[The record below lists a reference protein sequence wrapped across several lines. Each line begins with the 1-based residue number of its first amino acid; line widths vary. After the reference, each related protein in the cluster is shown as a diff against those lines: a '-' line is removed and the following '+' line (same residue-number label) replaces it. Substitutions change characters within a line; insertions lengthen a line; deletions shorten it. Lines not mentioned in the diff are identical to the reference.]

1 MKRGNG
7 MTKGRKVKRG
17 EIFFFDFGETR
28 GSVQNGFRPVIV
40 LQADEINDRSTTTI
54 VAPLTGI
61 IKKPYFFSH
70 VYIGKRYRL
79 EIPSMILME
88 QITTVNQS
96 DLKDCLGKVTE
107 KALIRNINAAL
118 MRTFGIRQNNSIN
131 TGDIRC
137 LCQKH
142 LQEYKLLPDFI
153 IKRFDPLQVK
163 KDKCD
168 KCNDLG
174 YDYVFFDKKEV
185 LKKRG
190 GAMVSKN

>member
-1 MKRGNG
+1 M
-7 MTKGRKVKRG
+7 
-17 EIFFFDFGETR
+17 
-28 GSVQNGFRPVIV
+28 
-40 LQADEINDRSTTTI
+40 
-54 VAPLTGI
+54 
-61 IKKPYFFSH
+61 
-70 VYIGKRYRL
+70 
-79 EIPSMILME
+79 
-88 QITTVNQS
+88 
-96 DLKDCLGKVTE
+96 KDCLGKVTE
-107 KALIRNINAAL
+107 KALIQNINAAL

-153 IKRFDPLQVK
+153 IKRFDPLQAK

-174 YDYVFFDKKEV
+174 YDYIFFDKKEV

>member
-1 MKRGNG
+1 
-7 MTKGRKVKRG
+7 
-17 EIFFFDFGETR
+17 
-28 GSVQNGFRPVIV
+28 
-40 LQADEINDRSTTTI
+40 
-54 VAPLTGI
+54 
-61 IKKPYFFSH
+61 
-70 VYIGKRYRL
+70 
-79 EIPSMILME
+79 ME

-96 DLKDCLGKVTE
+96 DLKDCLGKVRE
-107 KALIRNINAAL
+107 KALIRTINTAL
-118 MRTFGIRQNNSIN
+118 MRTFGIRQNNSMN

-142 LQEYKLLPDFI
+142 LKEYKLLPDFI
-153 IKRFDPLQVK
+153 IKRFDPLQAK

-190 GAMVSKN
+190 GAIARKN

>member
-1 MKRGNG
+1 
-7 MTKGRKVKRG
+7 MTKGHKVKRG

-40 LQADEINDRSTTTI
+40 LQADEINVRSTTTI

-131 TGDIRC
+131 TGDIHC
-137 LCQKH
+137 LC
-142 LQEYKLLPDFI
+142 
-153 IKRFDPLQVK
+153 
-163 KDKCD
+163 
-168 KCNDLG
+168 
-174 YDYVFFDKKEV
+174 
-185 LKKRG
+185 
-190 GAMVSKN
+190 

>member
-1 MKRGNG
+1 
-7 MTKGRKVKRG
+7 MTKEHKVKRG

-40 LQADEINDRSTTTI
+40 LQADEINDRSITTI
-54 VAPLTGI
+54 VASLTGI
-61 IKKPYFFSH
+61 IKKPYFFSY

-96 DLKDCLGKVTE
+96 DLNDCLGKVTE

-153 IKRFDPLQVK
+153 IKRFDPLQAK

-185 LKKRG
+185 FKKRG
-190 GAMVSKN
+190 GVMVSKN

>member
-1 MKRGNG
+1 MKRGNN
-7 MTKGRKVKRG
+7 MTKEHKVKRG

-54 VAPLTGI
+54 VASLTGI

-153 IKRFDPLQVK
+153 IKRFDPLQAK

-185 LKKRG
+185 FKKRG

>member
-1 MKRGNG
+1 
-7 MTKGRKVKRG
+7 MTKGHKVKRG

-28 GSVQNGFRPVIV
+28 GSIQNGFRPVIV
-40 LQADEINDRSTTTI
+40 LQADEINVRSATTI
-54 VAPLTGI
+54 VAPLVGI

-107 KALIRNINAAL
+107 RALIRNINAAL

-131 TGDIRC
+131 TCDIRC

-142 LQEYKLLPDFI
+142 LQEYKFLPDFI
-153 IKRFDPLQVK
+153 IKRFDPLQAK

>member
-1 MKRGNG
+1 

-163 KDKCD
+163 RISVTNVMTSDMIMFS
-168 KCNDLG
+168 LTR
-174 YDYVFFDKKEV
+174 KKY
-185 LKKRG
+185 LKKRRSYG
-190 GAMVSKN
+190 EQKLIKIA

>member
-1 MKRGNG
+1 MKRGND

-107 KALIRNINAAL
+107 KALIQNINAAL

-153 IKRFDPLQVK
+153 IKLSVLIRSRLKRISVTNVMTSDMIMFSLTRK
-163 KDKCD
+163 KY
-168 KCNDLG
+168 L
-174 YDYVFFDKKEV
+174 KKEEE
-185 LKKRG
+185 LW
-190 GAMVSKN
+190 

>member
-1 MKRGNG
+1 
-7 MTKGRKVKRG
+7 
-17 EIFFFDFGETR
+17 
-28 GSVQNGFRPVIV
+28 
-40 LQADEINDRSTTTI
+40 
-54 VAPLTGI
+54 
-61 IKKPYFFSH
+61 
-70 VYIGKRYRL
+70 
-79 EIPSMILME
+79 MILME

-107 KALIRNINAAL
+107 KALIRNINSVL
-118 MRTFGIRQNNSIN
+118 MRTFGIPHNNSIK

-142 LQEYKLLPDFI
+142 LKEYKLLPEYI

-190 GAMVSKN
+190 GVMVGKN

>member
-1 MKRGNG
+1 MKRGND

-107 KALIRNINAAL
+107 KALIQNVNAAL
-118 MRTFGIRQNNSIN
+118 M
-131 TGDIRC
+131 
-137 LCQKH
+137 
-142 LQEYKLLPDFI
+142 
-153 IKRFDPLQVK
+153 
-163 KDKCD
+163 
-168 KCNDLG
+168 
-174 YDYVFFDKKEV
+174 
-185 LKKRG
+185 
-190 GAMVSKN
+190 